1 MPSPPETD
9 RRHRLTTFVA
19 ALVVGALVAWQSRI
33 NGELAERV
41 GGGFLAAAISFGT
54 GLVMVAVIV
63 VARTELRRSIA
74 LIPAAIRAGGLRPWH
89 LLGGL
94 GGAWLVTTQGLVVTV
109 VGVTIFTIAVVAGQ
123 VSGSL
128 FVDRAGLSPAGRMP
142 VTRNRAVAALIAL
155 CAVALAGMQGGELGL
170 SVVVLLAVSAGLGIS
185 VQQAINARVAVA
197 THQPLAATL
206 VNFIVGFTA
215 LALVCIALLVTG
227 VTTFAGWPT
236 QWWLYLGGPIGVTFI
251 ALAAWAVRRVGVL
264 VFGLLSIGGQLLGSV
279 AMDLLAPTGQTTLGW
294 LQWLGLFL
302 IAAAV
307 LLATMPQDRFG
318 WAALRRS

>member
-1 MPSPPETD
+1 MTHAPP
-9 RRHRLTTFVA
+9 RHRLATFLA
-19 ALVVGALVAWQSRI
+19 AVTVGALVAWQSRI
-33 NGELAERV
+33 NAELATAV

-54 GLVMVAVIV
+54 GLILVGLV
-63 VARTELRRSIA
+63 VVLRPRLRRSVT
-74 LIPAAIRAGGLRPWH
+74 LIPTAVRSGGLRAWH

-128 FVDRAGLSPAGRMP
+128 LVDRAGLSPAGRMP
-142 VTRNRAVAALIAL
+142 VTRNRAVAALVAL
-155 CAVALAGMQGGELGL
+155 GAVALASVQGGQVGL
-170 SVVVLLAVSAGLGIS
+170 SLVVLLAVSAGLGIS

-197 THQPLAATL
+197 THQPLTATL

-215 LALVCIALLVTG
+215 LILICVVLLATG
-227 VTTFAGWPT
+227 VADFAGWPT

-279 AMDLLAPTGQTTLGW
+279 AMDLVAPTGQTTLGW
-294 LQWLGLFL
+294 LQWLGLLL

-307 LLATMPQDRFG
+307 ALATLPQDRFG
-318 WAALRRS
+318 KAVLRRS